1 MEKRNI
7 PYQALGGVY
16 GPDDVEAVLRVVTAA
31 AKTGGDF
38 FPMPEENQ
46 FQEAFARHEGAAR
59 AVAVNSAG
67 TALDLCMMALGIGPG
82 DEVITTP
89 LTFVC
94 TATTVMARGAR
105 VVFADIDPRTLNLD
119 PEAVESRLT
128 DRTRAIIPVHF
139 AGLACPVDRFQHLAE
154 KHGLAV
160 VYDAA
165 HAVGTKFGKTPVGGF
180 GKASCYSFQSNK
192 NLTTL
197 GEGGAVTTDDSELAE
212 TVRQMKTFGFIYG
225 KPNRVVRVGFNYRM
239 TKPQL
244 ASGLSQLRKIDE
256 MLSRK
261 RANFARMNEQLRN
274 IEEILPAPG
283 IDDDHGALMHVVRLD
298 SRKAAFERDDL
309 VDVLRNEWGVGTVCH
324 YQAVWSWEV
333 MRREGYG
340 PEGCPE
346 AERACNEVFSL
357 PVFASSSHEDIVY
370 IAHALKESIAFLKAR
385 GTKHVGT

>member
-1 MEKRNI
+1 MSEKRSI
-7 PYQALGGVY
+7 PYLALGGVY
-16 GPDDVEAVLRVVTAA
+16 GPDDVDVVSKVISAA
-31 AKTGGDF
+31 ALPGGDF
-38 FPMPEENQ
+38 FPMPEENL

-119 PEAVESRLT
+119 PEAVENRLT

-165 HAVGTKFGKTPVGGF
+165 HAVGTKFHGTPVGGF

-197 GEGGAVTTDDSELAE
+197 GEGGAVATNDVEWAE

-225 KPNRVVRVGFNYRM
+225 KKSRVVRVGFNYRM

-244 ASGLSQLRKIDE
+244 AVGLHQLGKIDE
-256 MLSRK
+256 MIARK
-261 RANFARMNEQLRN
+261 RANFALMNEALRG
-274 IEEILPAPG
+274 IEEIIPAPG
-283 IDDDHGALMHVVRLD
+283 IDADHGALMHVARLD
-298 SRKAAFERDDL
+298 SAKAAFPRDELLEKLKND
-309 VDVLRNEWGVGTVCH
+309 WGVGTVWH
-324 YQAVWSWEV
+324 YPPVWSWEV

-340 PEGCPE
+340 PTGCPE
-346 AERACNEVFSL
+346 AERGCGEVFSL
-357 PVFASSSHEDIVY
+357 PVFAGTTREDILY
-370 IAHALKESIAFLKAR
+370 IARALKESIAALRMKR
-385 GTKHVGT
+385 

>member
-1 MEKRNI
+1 MRERRERWRSI
-7 PYQALGGVY
+7 RP
-16 GPDDVEAVLRVVTAA
+16 
-31 AKTGGDF
+31 
-38 FPMPEENQ
+38 
-46 FQEAFARHEGAAR
+46 
-59 AVAVNSAG
+59 G

-119 PEAVESRLT
+119 PDAVERRLNE
-128 DRTRAIIPVHF
+128 RTRAVIPVHF
-139 AGLACPVDRFQHLAE
+139 AGLACEVDRFQKLAE
-154 KHGLAV
+154 KHGLSV

-197 GEGGAVTTDDSELAE
+197 GEGGAVTTDDIELAE

-244 ASGLSQLRKIDE
+244 AAGLSQLRKIDE
-256 MLSRK
+256 MIGKETGQFRTDERGTAEHRGDHPCARNRRRSRRPDARCSSRFPESGF
-261 RANFARMNEQLRN
+261 RAGRFGRRHSETNGGSGPL
-274 IEEILPAPG
+274 G
-283 IDDDHGALMHVVRLD
+283 IIRR
-298 SRKAAFERDDL
+298 S
-309 VDVLRNEWGVGTVCH
+309 GVG
-324 YQAVWSWEV
+324 
-333 MRREGYG
+333 R
-340 PEGCPE
+340 
-346 AERACNEVFSL
+346 
-357 PVFASSSHEDIVY
+357 
-370 IAHALKESIAFLKAR
+370 
-385 GTKHVGT
+385 